1 MRNYIGGNMNDEN
14 QTLIEIRERLVRIET
29 ILASQDYRAVELKAN
44 EALEK
49 AKKNE
54 KEIENIRSTIKWVE
68 VTVIGAVLVAV
79 VNILI
84 NYAWK

>member
-1 MRNYIGGNMNDEN
+1 MNDEN